1 MLIRTLALV
10 AAMGAASSAF
20 GQVHNEA
27 VDAGDM
33 PATAQ
38 AAGGAGSLTDI
49 FGTVTGLFDADMY
62 VINITNPA
70 AFSATT
76 NIAPGAMGDSTLYL
90 FNMNGTGIAK
100 NDDISGGN
108 FLSDLPVGNAQY
120 ASLVPGQYLIAIA
133 GFAFAPFWNNPPAN
147 LGDLM
152 FDVNAFT
159 GVQGPQNPG
168 PIQGWA
174 NAGAYDAGQG
184 TYHITL
190 TGASLVPAP
199 GAVALLGLAGVM
211 AGRRRRA

>member
-10 AAMGAASSAF
+10 AAMGAASSVF

-33 PATAQ
+33 PGQAQ
-38 AAGGAGSLTDI
+38 AVVGAGAVTDI

-76 NIAPGAMGDSTLYL
+76 NIAPGTMSDTTLYL

-100 NDDISGGN
+100 NDDVSGAN
-108 FLSDLPVGNAQY
+108 FLSDMPVGAAQY
-120 ASLVPGQYLIAIA
+120 ASLAPGQYILAV
-133 GFAFAPFWNNPPAN
+133 GGYAFAPFWNNPPAA
-147 LGDLM
+147 LSDLI
-152 FDVNAFT
+152 FDVNTFT

-174 NAGAYDAGQG
+174 NAGAYSEG

-190 TGASLVPAP
+190 SGAEMVPAP
-199 GAVALLGLAGVM
+199 GAVALLGLAGLV